1 MDIPPP
7 ERITPPAQKQRR
19 DMRAMWRVSAWGCG
33 AAIALAALAI
43 TTQTEVG
50 GERLKLALGTIDP
63 PSAAAELTELK
74 QRVLDKDQQARRL
87 EGQVATLNADRDR
100 LASRLASL
108 ERNLDDM
115 TGSIK
120 RQATLAA
127 EAAVTR
133 AATPPTLSP
142 LANVASVTSV
152 RTDSFTPPAPAPV
165 EAAAPEPVPLPPT
178 RVAVA
183 AEAAPEPPTRV
194 AVAAEPVPE
203 PPRKTEFG
211 VDLGGASTLEVLNA
225 RWAAVKANFGPLL
238 TGLRP
243 LAARDRRPGITG
255 LRLLAGPVANP
266 AAGAALCARFAAVR
280 VTCRTA
286 KFDGEQLAQR

>member
-7 ERITPPAQKQRR
+7 EPMMPPAQKQRR

-63 PSAAAELTELK
+63 PSAVAELTELK

-87 EGQVATLNADRDR
+87 EVQVATLAADRDR
-100 LASRLASL
+100 LATRLASL
-108 ERNLDDM
+108 ERNLEDM

-120 RQATLAA
+120 QQATLAA

-142 LANVASVTSV
+142 LANVSSVSSVTSV
-152 RTDSFTPPAPAPV
+152 RTESFTPPPSDTPV
-165 EAAAPEPVPLPPT
+165 QAAAPSPEPVPLPPT

-183 AEAAPEPPTRV
+183 AEAAV
-194 AVAAEPVPE
+194 DA
-203 PPRKTEFG
+203 PRKTEFG
-211 VDLGGASTLEVLNA
+211 VDLGGAPTMEVLNA

-238 TGLRP
+238 AGLRP
-243 LAARDRRPGITG
+243 LAARDRRPGTID